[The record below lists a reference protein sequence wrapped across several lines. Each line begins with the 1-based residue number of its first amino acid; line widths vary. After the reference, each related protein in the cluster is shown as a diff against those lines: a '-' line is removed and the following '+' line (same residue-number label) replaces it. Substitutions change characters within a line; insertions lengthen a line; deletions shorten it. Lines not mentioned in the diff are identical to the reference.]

1 RPSAPR
7 LRRAAQGPQPAPAR
21 GALRP
26 ATRPHPAP
34 GRGPRRAR
42 GWSDQQGDRRRARHP
57 GEDRRAARDG
67 DPAQDGSG
75 EALRADHGLPP
86 HAFVVQRKGPSLRQR
101 AALFGRRHG
110 LTPRQ
115 VEVLV
120 ALVDG
125 RTNKEIAAALGIQEK
140 TVELHVTAILRKTG
154 AEKRSELITAFWNGR

>member
-1 RPSAPR
+1 
-7 LRRAAQGPQPAPAR
+7 
-21 GALRP
+21 
-26 ATRPHPAP
+26 
-34 GRGPRRAR
+34 
-42 GWSDQQGDRRRARHP
+42 
-57 GEDRRAARDG
+57 
-67 DPAQDGSG
+67 
-75 EALRADHGLPP
+75 GLPP

-154 AEKRSELITAFWNGR
+154 AEKRSELITAFRPTPSSCSARAPACASARRSSAGDTASPRARSRSSSRSWMVGPTRRSPPRSASRRRPSSCT